1 MTINPL
7 DDVAPASN
15 SLGAIT
21 DMGQRM
27 YDLLKEIKDL
37 EDLLKKKK
45 WDFANLAEHELPDL
59 MQELNCKDFT
69 LNNGEKVEVRE
80 ILSGSIPSNGAIEK
94 AKGDDKFELEMRQQQ
109 CLDWLRDNN
118 LGDIIKNNVN
128 VQFGKNEDKKC
139 NEFVDDLRKKD
150 VFYNRAV
157 GVHHGQLNAV
167 LKERVEQGR
176 DVPYDLFKVY
186 TGRKAIFVKGS

>member
-21 DMGQRM
+21 DMGQKM
-27 YDLLKEIKDL
+27 YDLLKEIKEL

-45 WDFANLAEHELPDL
+45 WDFTNLAEHELPDL

-69 LNNGEKVEVRE
+69 LSNGTKCEIKE

-94 AKGDDKFELEMRQQQ
+94 AKGDDKLDLEMRQKQ

-118 LGDIIKNNVN
+118 HGDLIKSNVT
-128 VQFGKNEDKKC
+128 VPFSKTEDKKC
-139 NEFVDDLRKKD
+139 NEFVNELREKNI
-150 VFYNRAV
+150 FYNRAV
-157 GVHHGQLNAV
+157 GVHHGQLNAL
-167 LKERVEQGR
+167 LKERVEDGKEI
-176 DVPYDLFKVY
+176 PYDLFKVF